1 MKARRQ
7 LAPGAAARRRG
18 DGGWLGAGFAVLL
31 TNLGPLR
38 ARLPLVVATFLIA
51 SHAIAAAPVGEAIL
65 ADGEA
70 FRGALGGIG
79 PGWNLRFDVAGAAP
93 RELPAADLIRWGE
106 FVEKSAGPQVLLADG
121 GLIVADVRQIDR
133 EKLALESDL
142 LGSVALPLDVV
153 PAVLFH
159 PPSDRHRRDQLVR
172 RLLSAGGESDR
183 VLLDNGDELS
193 GTLAAL
199 HDDVATLETDTGKIE
214 VELARI
220 AALVFNPTLARRS
233 ESRSQRALVCLRD
246 GSRLLAT
253 GLETAGTKT
262 NLQLPEGV
270 RLAAETDAIVALQPL
285 GGRAV
290 YLSDLKPAGYKHIPF
305 LQLAWPYETDRNVS
319 ADLLRAGGKLRLKGL
334 GMHSACATDL
344 QPGSRLSP
352 PGRRSGHRR
361 RRGRLRQRGVSRLR
375 RRRQRPLAAQVH
387 QRHRAGRSAPGTH
400 VGRCQRSQT
409 GQPAGRIRRPGR

>member
-1 MKARRQ
+1 MRAQRQ

-18 DGGWLGAGFAVLL
+18 AGGWLCAGFAVLL
-31 TNLGPLR
+31 ANLGSLR

-51 SHAIAAAPVGEAIL
+51 SHAVAAAPVGEAIL
-65 ADGEA
+65 ADGET
-70 FRGALGGIG
+70 FRGALGGVG
-79 PGWNLRFDVAGAAP
+79 PGWTLRFDLAGAVP

-106 FVEKSAGPQVLLADG
+106 FVEKSAGPQVLLANG

-233 ESRSQRALVCLRD
+233 ESRGQRALVCLRD

-262 NLQLPEGV
+262 NLQLPEDV

-290 YLSDLKPAGYKHIPF
+290 YLSDLKPAGYRHIPF

-319 ADLLRAGGKLRLKGL
+319 ADLLRRGQAPAQGAGHAQRF
-334 GMHSACATDL
+334 ATDL

-352 PGRRSGHRR
+352 HGRRFGHRR
-361 RRGRLRQRGVSRLR
+361 RRGRLRQRGVSRVR
-375 RRRQRPLAAQVH
+375 RRRQRPLAAQIH
-387 QRHRAGRSAPGTH
+387 QRHRAGRGAPGTH
-400 VGRCQRSQT
+400 VGRRQRSQT